1 MSLFAPKSSSG
12 SLVRTSKVD
21 LAKVTNLSITPTP
34 NGEVGVV
41 LTTLDSKSKIAVSM
55 LPDEAGALFC
65 EWLEARTGAVKSCTA
80 EWATLTMS
88 KGELRKRLSEAHEHP
103 FTLGEALCDLRAMN
117 GGRWACR
124 ALGVRWGVAHT
135 TAAGWVREMSRQ
147 GLLFDVSAVVKTVN

>member
-41 LTTLDSKSKIAVSM
+41 LTTLDSKSRIAVSM
-55 LPDEAGALFC
+55 SPDEAGALFC

-103 FTLGEALCDLRAMN
+103 FTLGEALCDLRSMSAE
-117 GGRWACR
+117 RWTTR
-124 ALGVRWGVAHT
+124 ALGARWGVG
-135 TAAGWVREMSRQ
+135 AATVSGWVREMSRQ
-147 GLLFDVSAVVKTVN
+147 GLLFDVSATVKTIH